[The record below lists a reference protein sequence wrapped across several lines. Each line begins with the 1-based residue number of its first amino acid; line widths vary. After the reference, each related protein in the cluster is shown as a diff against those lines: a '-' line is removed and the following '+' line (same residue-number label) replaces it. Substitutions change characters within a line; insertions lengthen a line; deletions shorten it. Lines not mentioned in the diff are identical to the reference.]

1 MKQSAKVS
9 IATTAQQRV
18 DYHNTTSP
26 PQQRSN
32 TTNDNKTLKT
42 S

>member
-9 IATTAQQRV
+9 IATTAQHRV

-26 PQQRSN
+26 PQQRN

-42 S
+42 W